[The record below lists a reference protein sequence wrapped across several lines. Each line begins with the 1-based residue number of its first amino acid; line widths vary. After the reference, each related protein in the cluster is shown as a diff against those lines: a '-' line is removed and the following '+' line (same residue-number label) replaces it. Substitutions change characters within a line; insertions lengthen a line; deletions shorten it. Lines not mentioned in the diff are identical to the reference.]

1 MTAVCDLLFDLCNS
15 DDSRYEKAGRDRRD
29 RHHNRV
35 CQEIEEVK
43 ELHSDHGHT
52 GQWTIAKTGERSE
65 QEHNDSHKYR
75 RLFPAPVQLILKSG
89 DGTLGQGDG
98 TCDSREQDQNKK
110 QDADCGSESH
120 ACEHLD
126 KDGIKSMEKL
136 IFSLVLLLT
145 TKIIYLIT
153 GRNRRQI
160 ARIPKG
166 MAILCQ
172 PPGRRYVA
180 YAVGVFQLLFVAFFL
195 VLYIKDGAP
204 AEARLMWSLLV
215 ITSILSCML
224 LIFSGNVAGR
234 DCVYFNSR
242 EVRIEKPFRKSRT
255 FQWEEI
261 RKVDGNFDNAVNLYL
276 LDGTKVLTARLGMV
290 NYDVFCD
297 MIKKTCPEKIA
308 SYYRSHMYEESQ
320 KCILRYGSE
329 YYLLAAMGIGIL
341 LIYMASLVPAAAEN
355 SIIQQ
360 FLQGDFS
367 QKFALW
373 FAPVCGVI
381 SIVFLVVMLNTNIRY
396 SQEKMTIKYP
406 LHRKRELYWRNIQR
420 IEMAAVEKTEKAE
433 WMKLR
438 LYTRE
443 GTYKISFK
451 FLTHGKDEF
460 LSMLF
465 KMIQKY
471 GISCMQ
477 TDK

>member
-1 MTAVCDLLFDLCNS
+1 
-15 DDSRYEKAGRDRRD
+15 
-29 RHHNRV
+29 
-35 CQEIEEVK
+35 
-43 ELHSDHGHT
+43 
-52 GQWTIAKTGERSE
+52 
-65 QEHNDSHKYR
+65 
-75 RLFPAPVQLILKSG
+75 
-89 DGTLGQGDG
+89 
-98 TCDSREQDQNKK
+98 
-110 QDADCGSESH
+110 
-120 ACEHLD
+120 
-126 KDGIKSMEKL
+126 MEKL

-367 QKFALW
+367 QRFALW

-381 SIVFLVVMLNTNIRY
+381 SIVFLVGYIHKYPVKMISNTCRKRGFLERNIKNQNGLRMEKTSGMDDY
-396 SQEKMTIKYP
+396 GLLQGSTLRSVSNSLLTHEKMGHPYFSKDDSKY
-406 LHRKRELYWRNIQR
+406 
-420 IEMAAVEKTEKAE
+420 
-433 WMKLR
+433 
-438 LYTRE
+438 
-443 GTYKISFK
+443 K
-451 FLTHGKDEF
+451 FH
-460 LSMLF
+460 
-465 KMIQKY
+465 
-471 GISCMQ
+471 CMQ

>member
-1 MTAVCDLLFDLCNS
+1 
-15 DDSRYEKAGRDRRD
+15 
-29 RHHNRV
+29 
-35 CQEIEEVK
+35 
-43 ELHSDHGHT
+43 
-52 GQWTIAKTGERSE
+52 
-65 QEHNDSHKYR
+65 
-75 RLFPAPVQLILKSG
+75 
-89 DGTLGQGDG
+89 
-98 TCDSREQDQNKK
+98 
-110 QDADCGSESH
+110 
-120 ACEHLD
+120 
-126 KDGIKSMEKL
+126 
-136 IFSLVLLLT
+136 
-145 TKIIYLIT
+145 
-153 GRNRRQI
+153 
-160 ARIPKG
+160 
-166 MAILCQ
+166 
-172 PPGRRYVA
+172 
-180 YAVGVFQLLFVAFFL
+180 
-195 VLYIKDGAP
+195 
-204 AEARLMWSLLV
+204 
-215 ITSILSCML
+215 
-224 LIFSGNVAGR
+224 
-234 DCVYFNSR
+234 
-242 EVRIEKPFRKSRT
+242 
-255 FQWEEI
+255 
-261 RKVDGNFDNAVNLYL
+261 
-276 LDGTKVLTARLGMV
+276 
-290 NYDVFCD
+290 

-308 SYYRSHMYEESQ
+308 SYYRSHMYEEPQ
-320 KCILRYGSE
+320 KCILRYGPE

-341 LIYMASLVPAAAEN
+341 LIYMATLVPAAAEN

-367 QKFALW
+367 QRFALW

>member
-1 MTAVCDLLFDLCNS
+1 
-15 DDSRYEKAGRDRRD
+15 
-29 RHHNRV
+29 
-35 CQEIEEVK
+35 
-43 ELHSDHGHT
+43 
-52 GQWTIAKTGERSE
+52 
-65 QEHNDSHKYR
+65 
-75 RLFPAPVQLILKSG
+75 
-89 DGTLGQGDG
+89 
-98 TCDSREQDQNKK
+98 
-110 QDADCGSESH
+110 
-120 ACEHLD
+120 
-126 KDGIKSMEKL
+126 MEKL

-172 PPGRRYVA
+172 PPGQRYVA

-355 SIIQQ
+355 IIIQQ

-367 QKFALW
+367 QRFALL

-420 IEMAAVEKTEKAE
+420 IEMAAVKKTEKAE

-451 FLTHGKDEF
+451 LMKDHDPERSEIFLERGRQF
-460 LSMLF
+460 
-465 KMIQKY
+465 Y
-471 GISCMQ
+471 GDFIYWFANDGSEIPFGRSL
-477 TDK
+477 TSPVTAFPVSASKSSVFPPVSWSGHSANTVPG

>member
-1 MTAVCDLLFDLCNS
+1 
-15 DDSRYEKAGRDRRD
+15 
-29 RHHNRV
+29 
-35 CQEIEEVK
+35 
-43 ELHSDHGHT
+43 
-52 GQWTIAKTGERSE
+52 
-65 QEHNDSHKYR
+65 
-75 RLFPAPVQLILKSG
+75 
-89 DGTLGQGDG
+89 
-98 TCDSREQDQNKK
+98 
-110 QDADCGSESH
+110 
-120 ACEHLD
+120 
-126 KDGIKSMEKL
+126 MEKL

-172 PPGRRYVA
+172 PPGQRYVA

-355 SIIQQ
+355 IIIQQ
-360 FLQGDFS
+360 
-367 QKFALW
+367 
-373 FAPVCGVI
+373 
-381 SIVFLVVMLNTNIRY
+381 FLVVMLNTNIRY

-420 IEMAAVEKTEKAE
+420 IEMAAVKKTEKAE

>member
-1 MTAVCDLLFDLCNS
+1 
-15 DDSRYEKAGRDRRD
+15 
-29 RHHNRV
+29 
-35 CQEIEEVK
+35 
-43 ELHSDHGHT
+43 
-52 GQWTIAKTGERSE
+52 
-65 QEHNDSHKYR
+65 
-75 RLFPAPVQLILKSG
+75 
-89 DGTLGQGDG
+89 
-98 TCDSREQDQNKK
+98 
-110 QDADCGSESH
+110 
-120 ACEHLD
+120 
-126 KDGIKSMEKL
+126 MEKL

-145 TKIIYLIT
+145 TEIIYLIT

-172 PPGRRYVA
+172 PPGQRYVA
-180 YAVGVFQLLFVAFFL
+180 YAVGVVQLLFVAFFL

-215 ITSILSCML
+215 ITSIL
-224 LIFSGNVAGR
+224 IFILMIFCGNVAGR

-308 SYYRSHMYEESQ
+308 SYYRFHMYEEPQ

-341 LIYMASLVPAAAEN
+341 LIYMATLVPAAAENN

-367 QKFALW
+367 QRFALW

-396 SQEKMTIKYP
+396 
-406 LHRKRELYWRNIQR
+406 
-420 IEMAAVEKTEKAE
+420 
-433 WMKLR
+433 
-438 LYTRE
+438 
-443 GTYKISFK
+443 
-451 FLTHGKDEF
+451 
-460 LSMLF
+460 
-465 KMIQKY
+465 
-471 GISCMQ
+471 
-477 TDK
+477 

>member
-1 MTAVCDLLFDLCNS
+1 
-15 DDSRYEKAGRDRRD
+15 
-29 RHHNRV
+29 
-35 CQEIEEVK
+35 
-43 ELHSDHGHT
+43 
-52 GQWTIAKTGERSE
+52 
-65 QEHNDSHKYR
+65 
-75 RLFPAPVQLILKSG
+75 
-89 DGTLGQGDG
+89 
-98 TCDSREQDQNKK
+98 
-110 QDADCGSESH
+110 
-120 ACEHLD
+120 
-126 KDGIKSMEKL
+126 MEKL

-204 AEARLMWSLLV
+204 AEARQMWSLLV
-215 ITSILSCML
+215 ITSILICML

-341 LIYMASLVPAAAEN
+341 LIYMATLVPAAAEN

-367 QKFALW
+367 QRFALL

-420 IEMAAVEKTEKAE
+420 IEMAAVKKTEKAE

-477 TDK
+477 TDKYTELRWRSERLSERKSVLWTSATHWRQFLRQPKPNSTKTASDTENCTASTITVRSKKKTVLITRFTVCRERKKSLRDILPDKINALWE

>member
-1 MTAVCDLLFDLCNS
+1 
-15 DDSRYEKAGRDRRD
+15 
-29 RHHNRV
+29 
-35 CQEIEEVK
+35 
-43 ELHSDHGHT
+43 
-52 GQWTIAKTGERSE
+52 
-65 QEHNDSHKYR
+65 
-75 RLFPAPVQLILKSG
+75 
-89 DGTLGQGDG
+89 
-98 TCDSREQDQNKK
+98 
-110 QDADCGSESH
+110 
-120 ACEHLD
+120 
-126 KDGIKSMEKL
+126 MEKL

-172 PPGRRYVA
+172 PPGQRYVA

-204 AEARLMWSLLV
+204 AEARQMWSLLV
-215 ITSILSCML
+215 ITSILICML

-341 LIYMASLVPAAAEN
+341 LIYMATLVPAAAEN

-367 QKFALW
+367 QRFALL

-381 SIVFLVVMLNTNIRY
+381 SIVFLVVHSYDLSPANVHDIHFLKDVKFQFHDCCILGDRAYLSAELQQDLFSSVGIKLEVPYRLNMKNWRPTFKPY
-396 SQEKMTIKYP
+396 AKA
-406 LHRKRELYWRNIQR
+406 RKRIETNFSQLCDHFMLFRNYAKQTPGLFTR
-420 IEMAAVEKTEKAE
+420 II
-433 WMKLR
+433 
-438 LYTRE
+438 
-443 GTYKISFK
+443 GKISAFTV
-451 FLTHGKDEF
+451 LQYINYVNNRPIGWV
-460 LSMLF
+460 
-465 KMIQKY
+465 KY
-471 GISCMQ
+471 ALN
-477 TDK
+477 

>member
-1 MTAVCDLLFDLCNS
+1 
-15 DDSRYEKAGRDRRD
+15 
-29 RHHNRV
+29 
-35 CQEIEEVK
+35 
-43 ELHSDHGHT
+43 
-52 GQWTIAKTGERSE
+52 
-65 QEHNDSHKYR
+65 
-75 RLFPAPVQLILKSG
+75 
-89 DGTLGQGDG
+89 
-98 TCDSREQDQNKK
+98 
-110 QDADCGSESH
+110 
-120 ACEHLD
+120 
-126 KDGIKSMEKL
+126 MEKL

-172 PPGRRYVA
+172 PPGQRYVA

-204 AEARLMWSLLV
+204 AEARQMWSLLV
-215 ITSILSCML
+215 ITSILICML

-320 KCILRYGSE
+320 KMYS
-329 YYLLAAMGIGIL
+329 
-341 LIYMASLVPAAAEN
+341 
-355 SIIQQ
+355 
-360 FLQGDFS
+360 
-367 QKFALW
+367 ALW
-373 FAPVCGVI
+373 LRVLSSG
-381 SIVFLVVMLNTNIRY
+381 SY
-396 SQEKMTIKYP
+396 G
-406 LHRKRELYWRNIQR
+406 HRHSPDLYGNSGARSSGEQHHT
-420 IEMAAVEKTEKAE
+420 AVSA
-433 WMKLR
+433 
-438 LYTRE
+438 
-443 GTYKISFK
+443 G
-451 FLTHGKDEF
+451 
-460 LSMLF
+460 
-465 KMIQKY
+465 
-471 GISCMQ
+471 
-477 TDK
+477 

>member
-1 MTAVCDLLFDLCNS
+1 
-15 DDSRYEKAGRDRRD
+15 
-29 RHHNRV
+29 
-35 CQEIEEVK
+35 
-43 ELHSDHGHT
+43 
-52 GQWTIAKTGERSE
+52 
-65 QEHNDSHKYR
+65 
-75 RLFPAPVQLILKSG
+75 
-89 DGTLGQGDG
+89 
-98 TCDSREQDQNKK
+98 
-110 QDADCGSESH
+110 
-120 ACEHLD
+120 
-126 KDGIKSMEKL
+126 MEKL

-215 ITSILSCML
+215 ITSILICML

-308 SYYRSHMYEESQ
+308 SYYRSHMYEEPQ

-329 YYLLAAMGIGIL
+329 YYLLATMGIGIL

-420 IEMAAVEKTEKAE
+420 IEMAAVKKTEKAD

-460 LSMLF
+460 LFMLF

>member
-1 MTAVCDLLFDLCNS
+1 
-15 DDSRYEKAGRDRRD
+15 
-29 RHHNRV
+29 
-35 CQEIEEVK
+35 
-43 ELHSDHGHT
+43 
-52 GQWTIAKTGERSE
+52 
-65 QEHNDSHKYR
+65 
-75 RLFPAPVQLILKSG
+75 
-89 DGTLGQGDG
+89 
-98 TCDSREQDQNKK
+98 
-110 QDADCGSESH
+110 
-120 ACEHLD
+120 
-126 KDGIKSMEKL
+126 MEKL

-172 PPGRRYVA
+172 PPGQRYVA
-180 YAVGVFQLLFVAFFL
+180 YAIGVFQLLFVAFFL

-215 ITSILSCML
+215 ITSILICML
-224 LIFSGNVAGR
+224 LIFCGNVAGR

-308 SYYRSHMYEESQ
+308 SYYCSHMYEEPQ

-329 YYLLAAMGIGIL
+329 YYLLATMGIGIL

-367 QKFALW
+367 QRFALW